1 MKKTEANL
9 YMNYSFGEGRVTLN
23 IDLNKNILFEGVSNS
38 DVVRYLK
45 GIFTQ
50 EERLISRF
58 IDPIK
63 NVVKDDPDLDEQD
76 RIDFECSAFMDEV
89 LELYRQVKPF
99 TYEEA
104 FKISSQEFRAKV
116 FGSINIGDMINELG
130 SKRIAVAGKPV
141 RHKKFS
147 ESGEFLGYEEYD
159 NVYETYQVYGKK
171 LGLSEDV
178 YVVKC
183 WCTSTNKEHWIW
195 IEEKYKND
203 PLEAIASTF
212 RIHENLIDNISELK
226 RQGDILIVELKEEID
241 PSGEIVPLTAEQYF
255 GLLTAQS

>member
-9 YMNYSFGEGRVTLN
+9 FVNYSFGDGVTLN
-23 IDLNKNILFEGVSNS
+23 IDLNKNLLFDDVKNS

-45 GIFTQ
+45 GIFPQ
-50 EERLISRF
+50 EERMIDRF
-58 IDPIK
+58 INPIK
-63 NVVKDDPDLDEQD
+63 NIINDPELDDQD

-89 LELYRQVKPF
+89 LGLYRKAKPF
-99 TYEEA
+99 TYTEA
-104 FKISSQEFRAKV
+104 FKIDNREFRAKV
-116 FGSINIGDMINELG
+116 FGSINIGEMINELG
-130 SKRIAVAGKPV
+130 FERIQVAGKPV
-141 RHKKFS
+141 KHKKFS

-159 NVYETYQVYGKK
+159 NIYETYKVYGKK
-171 LGLSEDV
+171 LELSEDV
-178 YVVKC
+178 YAVKC

-212 RIHENLIDNISELK
+212 RIHQNLIPHIQELK
-226 RQGDILIVELKEEID
+226 RQGDVLMVEMKEEVT
-241 PSGEIVPLTAEQYF
+241 PEGEIIPLTAEQYF